1 MLADTKKRVDSR
13 GMTKIWELFKRYPL
27 VAATLVVG
35 LAGLIMWLTGN
46 QEYIRIVFT
55 IYATLIAIQQGKEM
69 IEDMFRGV
77 FGLDILAVV
86 AIGATLAVGEHIAA
100 WIIVLMVTGGEALED
115 YAAARAQRDLT
126 QLLAKTPQVAL
137 RVRGESIEQI
147 TVEEVCIG
155 DLLLVRP
162 GEIVPV
168 DGILEEDA
176 AAVDEASL
184 TGESIPVEKARGDGL
199 LSGSVNGQTA
209 FHMRSTTSAAESQFQ
224 QIAALV
230 TQAQEEKA
238 PMVRLADRYAVP
250 FTVFSLVVAGIAWA
264 VSGDS
269 TRFAEVLVL
278 ATPCPLLI
286 AAPVA
291 FIGGMSRSAKNG
303 IIVKSGTVLEQLG
316 NAKTVVFDKTGT
328 LTVGMPTIV
337 SVNTKNGHSEE
348 QLLQLAASAEQYSAH
363 VLAASVMG
371 EARIRRIEL
380 LSAKT
385 ASEVATFG
393 VEADIAGSIVRVGK
407 HSFISEVDPSLV
419 QVDLEPGQ
427 LAIYIAIDGR
437 YAGNIVAADRIRGN
451 AGATLSALS
460 GLGIGETV
468 MLTGDARQTAE
479 HVAAD
484 LGITSVHAECLPA
497 DKVNAVAAMT
507 ARPVVMVGD
516 GVNDAPA
523 LAAADVGIAL
533 AARGATIA
541 SESAD
546 AVILVDDIS
555 KVADAVSYGRDT
567 LKIAKQSIWA
577 GIILSVVLMLIAAFG
592 FIPATAGALT
602 QEVVDVVAIVAALRA
617 IGPRVNKALPTG
629 SRDSVVRETPVG
641 TVA

>member
-1 MLADTKKRVDSR
+1 
-13 GMTKIWELFKRYPL
+13 MTKTWELFKRYPL

-35 LAGLIMWLTGN
+35 LVGLIMWLGGGQSN
-46 QEYIRIVFT
+46 VQILFSV
-55 IYATLIAIQQGKEM
+55 YAGLIALLQAKEM
-69 IEDMFRGV
+69 VQDMFKGN

-86 AIGATLAVGEHIAA
+86 AIGATLLVGEYVAA
-100 WIIVLMVTGGEALED
+100 LIIVLMVTGGEALED

-126 QLLAKTPQVAL
+126 QLLAKSPQVAF
-137 RVRGESIEQI
+137 RVEGQDLTQI
-147 TVEEVCIG
+147 TVEEVQIN

-168 DGILEEDA
+168 DGTLEEDVA
-176 AAVDEASL
+176 ALDESSL
-184 TGESIPVEKARGDGL
+184 TGEGIPVEKSRGQTL

-209 FHMRSTTSAAESQFQ
+209 FHMRATSTADESQFQ
-224 QIAALV
+224 QIAKLV

-250 FTVFSLVVAGIAWA
+250 FTVFALVLGGIAWA

-291 FIGGMSRSAKNG
+291 FIGGMSRSAKDG

-348 QLLQLAASAEQYSAH
+348 ELLQLAASAEQYSAH
-363 VLAASVMG
+363 VLAASVLG
-371 EARIRRIEL
+371 EARSRGLEL
-380 LSAKT
+380 LSATT

-393 VEADIAGSIVRVGK
+393 VEATIEGTTVRVGK
-407 HSFISEVDPSLV
+407 HSFITEQDPSLT
-419 QVDLEPGQ
+419 QVDLSPGE
-427 LAIYIAIDGR
+427 LAIYISINGK
-437 YAGNIVAADRIRGN
+437 YAGNIVAADQVRAN
-451 AGATLSALS
+451 AAETLTKL
-460 GLGIGETV
+460 GKLGIGKTV
-468 MLTGDARQTAE
+468 MLTGDAQQTAT
-479 HVAAD
+479 HVATE
-484 LGITSVHAECLPA
+484 LGISQVHAEALPG
-497 DKVNAVAAMT
+497 DKVSAITQMT
-507 ARPVVMVGD
+507 GRPVVMVGD

-523 LAAADVGIAL
+523 LAAAEVGIAL

-555 KVADAVSYGRDT
+555 KVAAAVSYGQHT
-567 LKIAKQSIWA
+567 LKIALQSIWV
-577 GIILSVVLMLIAAFG
+577 GIILSVVLMSIAAFG
-592 FIPATAGALT
+592 FIPATVGALT
-602 QEVVDVVAIVAALRA
+602 QEVVDLVAILAALRA
-617 IGPRVNKALPTG
+617 LGPRKPKNISNKSDSTAGAALTTLPQP
-629 SRDSVVRETPVG
+629 SNRLNV
-641 TVA
+641 